1 MTDPSPVHRSPLG
14 RATIGDQL
22 RRHALNQPDKNA
34 VVSYTADGERL
45 VCTYA
50 ELDRRANRVA
60 HAFLAHGVGRG
71 DRVAVMSRNRAETVV
86 AYYAA
91 LKIGAS
97 FTGIN
102 PMFRSDEVLQQ
113 LAHAEP
119 AVLVVAR
126 ELLPVVDPVLGK
138 APVPLAVVLGDTA
151 PDGPGGP
158 WIAWAALH
166 EGRPETEPECEV
178 DENDLALIVY
188 TSGTESAPKGVMIP
202 HRNYM
207 ISTTPSW
214 TWGLRVTP
222 DDVWLFAMPFHS
234 IAGIGCLTSLTL
246 IGATVVLPSSLEPGV
261 TLATIR
267 DEQVNVVAQTPTLF
281 LSLCR
286 HPLFGPASVGSVQ
299 RCLTYGGM
307 LSQFATDAWANAAP
321 GMVWGTY
328 WGQGELT
335 QLGSVGFFRTL
346 AEVPDEDPT
355 WIGKAVPHL
364 ETRVVG
370 PDGQDAEIGELWC
383 RSPSAMVGYYKEP
396 EKTAAVMR
404 DGWIHTGD
412 IVRVDA
418 DRNLF
423 FYDRSKDVIKTGGLN
438 VSSQEV
444 ERVLQRHPAVLRSAV
459 VGLPDDYWSEVVT
472 AFVILQDGAGV
483 AESDLIAHC
492 KASMASYKAPKSVR
506 IVEAF
511 PTDAQ
516 GKVLKRE
523 LRASR
528 STEEVR

>member
-1 MTDPSPVHRSPLG
+1 MTEPSSVHRSPLG

-22 RRHALNQPDKNA
+22 RRHALNQPTKTA
-34 VVSYTADGERL
+34 VVSFTPDGERL
-45 VCTYA
+45 ACSYA
-50 ELDRRANRVA
+50 ELDRRANRIA
-60 HAFLAHGVGRG
+60 HAFLAHGVTRG
-71 DRVAVMSRNRAETVV
+71 DRVAVMSRNRVETIV

-97 FTGIN
+97 YTGIN
-102 PMFRSDEVLQQ
+102 PMFRPDEVLQQ
-113 LAHAEP
+113 LVHAEP
-119 AVLVVAR
+119 AVLVVSE
-126 ELLPVVDPVLGK
+126 ELLPVVDHVVGE
-138 APVPLAVVLGDTA
+138 APPALAVVLGEE
-151 PDGPGGP
+151 PGEQ
-158 WIAWAALH
+158 WVTWASL
-166 EGRPETEPECEV
+166 ERGRPETEPDTDV

-214 TWGLRVTP
+214 TWGLKVTP
-222 DDVWLFAMPFHS
+222 ADVWLFAMPFHS

-246 IGATVVLPSSLEPGV
+246 IGATVVLPNTLEPGT

-267 DEQVNVVAQTPTLF
+267 DEDVNVVAQTPTLF

-286 HPLFGPASVGSVQ
+286 HPGFGPGTVGRVQ
-299 RCLTYGGM
+299 RCLTYGGT
-307 LSQFATDAWANAAP
+307 LSQFATDAWAKAAP
-321 GMVWGTY
+321 DMVWGTY

-335 QLGSVGFFRTL
+335 QLGSVGFFKTL
-346 AEVPDEDPT
+346 DEVPDHDPT

-370 PDGQDAEIGELWC
+370 PDGKDAEIGELWC
-383 RSPSAMVGYYKEP
+383 RSPSAMVGYYKDP
-396 EKTAAVMR
+396 EKTAAVMH

-412 IVRVDA
+412 IVRIDA
-418 DRNLF
+418 ERNLF

-444 ERVLQRHPAVLRSAV
+444 ERVLQRHPAVLRAAV

-472 AFVILQDGAGV
+472 AFVILDDGATV
-483 AESDLIAHC
+483 RETDLIAHC
-492 KASMASYKAPKSVR
+492 KASMASYKAPKTVR

-523 LRASR
+523 LRKIR